1 MDAGVTYED
10 GVLSFRAALS
20 GGALVIREE
29 LVEYRVH
36 EASTSSSGYVKGVR
50 EFSYYLRQARRFE
63 DSAKTFLASFET
75 NRRDMIKALA
85 GKRISERDAD
95 ALSVFIES
103 KNKILNIRKRWWSL
117 SMPERMA

>member
-36 EASTSSSGYVKGVR
+36 EASTSSSGYVKGLESSR
-50 EFSYYLRQARRFE
+50 IIFDRRG
-63 DSAKTFLASFET
+63 DL
-75 NRRDMIKALA
+75 
-85 GKRISERDAD
+85 
-95 ALSVFIES
+95 
-103 KNKILNIRKRWWSL
+103 KIARKRSWLRSKL
-117 SMPERMA
+117 TEGI